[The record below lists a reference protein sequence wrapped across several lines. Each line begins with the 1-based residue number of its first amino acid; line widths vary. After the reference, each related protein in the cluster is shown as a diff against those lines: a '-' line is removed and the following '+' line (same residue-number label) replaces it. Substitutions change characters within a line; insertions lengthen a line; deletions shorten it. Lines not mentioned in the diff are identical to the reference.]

1 MTRVSVLIFFVCALS
16 ACDLPSN
23 SESTISGSSSNSHN
37 NKSKEQSNLIQL
49 AMLVTKSKTQNDE
62 PIFMLNM
69 IKYKADKGES
79 KHKEYLNAA
88 KPLIDSMGAI
98 TMFMATPAELIIG
111 KNEKKWDLI
120 FVIEYPNRQT
130 FLDLLTSPEYKE
142 IVHLREASIEQSVLL
157 SMTTNPMISAINL

>member
-1 MTRVSVLIFFVCALS
+1 
-16 ACDLPSN
+16 
-23 SESTISGSSSNSHN
+23 
-37 NKSKEQSNLIQL
+37 
-49 AMLVTKSKTQNDE
+49 
-62 PIFMLNM
+62 MLNM